1 MFKILQ
7 ASLKDLKELH
17 ALEKACFEQD
27 AWSYLDLIGV
37 LTFPA
42 TVRLKAVKGEKMVGF
57 IGGDIR
63 SSKNT
68 GWIITVGVLPD
79 YRNQG
84 IAKTLLERCEKELN
98 MPLVKLCVRRSNTPA
113 IQLYEKYGYKKV
125 GIWEKYYSGNEDAFV
140 YEKRR

>member
-42 TVRLKAVKGEKMVGF
+42 TVRLKAVMGEKMVGF

-84 IAKTLLERCEKELN
+84 IAKPSWKDVKKNSTCPGQTLCQTFEHTR
-98 MPLVKLCVRRSNTPA
+98 NTA
-113 IQLYEKYGYKKV
+113 L
-125 GIWEKYYSGNEDAFV
+125 
-140 YEKRR
+140 